1 MSGNWSWSSNPLLDV
16 PYRLRLWWRALAQGP
31 LKWILVGIA
40 AALTAVVAIV
50 PTVREDGPRT
60 VRKTDKRRLPPRDG
74 GKPPFAAV

>member
-1 MSGNWSWSSNPLLDV
+1 MSGRWSWSANPICDV
-16 PYRLRLWWRALAQGP
+16 PQVLRRKWFTLAAGP

>member
-1 MSGNWSWSSNPLLDV
+1 V
-16 PYRLRLWWRALAQGP
+16 AL
-31 LKWILVGIA
+31 
-40 AALTAVVAIV
+40 V